1 MQDTI
6 MLESVFRGL
15 STYGAVMSVT
25 IIETDGGYAVSV
37 QTQNGAHLLALY
49 RGGVRVF
56 KTVDAAVSLVRS
68 CGFTSVQVSWPAPAP
83 EPVKMPPSPANRRTP
98 PKKKRRK

>member
-1 MQDTI
+1 

-68 CGFTSVQVSWPAPAP
+68 CGFTSVQVSWPAPVP

>member
-1 MQDTI
+1 

-15 STYGAVMSVT
+15 SAYGAVLSVT
-25 IIETDGGYAVSV
+25 ITATGGGYAVSV
-37 QTQNGAHLLALY
+37 QTQSGSNLLALY
-49 RGGVRVF
+49 RGGVRIF

-68 CGFTSVQVSWPAPAP
+68 CGFTSVLVSWPAPAP

-98 PKKKRRK
+98 QKKKRRK